1 MNRTDI
7 SHEYLRPQG
16 NGLNKFEDFLMNQNL
31 QTGI

>member
-16 NGLNKFEDFLMNQNL
+16 NGLNSIKDFLANQKL
-31 QTGI
+31 ETGL